1 MKRLLLISAL
11 LAALPLAASADEPAT
26 GLRAAIERHVQ
37 SEDRELFEMCCW
49 ARGRA
54 GFNHCTEYGVC
65 VDRPG
70 AVCVGRGAAEGR
82 DLQCPAADD
91 SKTSNGQSPLPLTG
105 PLEGRFEDRRALSS
119 RGR

>member
-1 MKRLLLISAL
+1 MMRLLIIGAF
-11 LAALPLAASADEPAT
+11 LAALSLGASAAEPGT
-26 GLRAAIERHVQ
+26 GLQAAIERHVQ
-37 SEDRELFEMCCW
+37 SDDRELFEMCCW

-105 PLEGRFEDRRALSS
+105 QLADRRALPS